1 MNDDRRTPLE
11 ELERELHKIPGVTG
25 ARIVGRD
32 SPREIHIVATSGRH
46 PKQIVRDVQSLA
58 RAGFGIAVDRRIVS
72 VVQLTEESGVSVT
85 RRPRTEP
92 VDLRPR
98 PVLEDVVTG
107 SEGRNGWAK
116 VLLRWPDGSASEG
129 RAAIGTSREL
139 RARGAMEAAVYA
151 LEPALASRAASL
163 EVEHVIV
170 QSIGP
175 EESVAVR
182 ATYYGEGEGVAL
194 MGSALVREEVAE
206 AGVRALLH
214 AVNRKLVG
222 S

>member
-1 MNDDRRTPLE
+1 MSETGASLE
-11 ELERELHKIPGVTG
+11 ELERDLNKIPGVTG
-25 ARIVGRD
+25 ARIVGNGA
-32 SPREIHIVATSGRH
+32 PKEIHIVAAPGRH

-72 VVQLTEESGVSVT
+72 VVQLTQASSVPAAVGRSIESA
-85 RRPRTEP
+85 
-92 VDLRPR
+92 DLRPR
-98 PVLEDVVTG
+98 PVLEEVRTG
-107 SEGRNGWAK
+107 TEGRGDWAR
-116 VLLRWPDGSASEG
+116 VQLRWPDGSASEG

-139 RARGAMEAAVYA
+139 RARGAMEAAVDA
-151 LEPALASRAASL
+151 LEPALTSRAASV

-182 ATYYGEGEGVAL
+182 ATYYYDGEGVPL
-194 MGSALVREEVAE
+194 MGTALVHEEVAE